1 MAAPCYGGQESLR
14 FNKQCHIS
22 VKTTLICLDT
32 EENKFDIPNKRQTLS
47 IFWSVHVFDDI
58 RLSDQTLCYARF
70 IIDFDGFVNKH
81 QIILS
86 RGGSRIWWRRLTGVP
101 K

>member
-47 IFWSVHVFDDI
+47 IF
-58 RLSDQTLCYARF
+58 
-70 IIDFDGFVNKH
+70 
-81 QIILS
+81 
-86 RGGSRIWWRRLTGVP
+86 
-101 K
+101 